1 MSQPLRSALPAV
13 RASTSALRTSTR
25 ATTSRSSPRK
35 MSSIAAYPVE
45 EPHAPSF
52 DLNILDIFDAP
63 SRLGESSR
71 LLVSNAAASS
81 TIRRARL
88 PTQASH
94 HTHTVKPLP
103 EPVILDGPARP
114 RNAPFVSFRVFGNTV
129 GPRRNVSTSSGAWS
143 PPAPLPPPI
152 LFDGPSQL
160 RPYHRGGARW
170 NGYSPSSLAMSA
182 APIVLA
188 LAAGVALFAVDVT
201 PAAQKPSPK
210 PGSDSG
216 STSPSPSPASSR
228 GRSAQL
234 SYEDCPLPSRSFL

>member
-1 MSQPLRSALPAV
+1 MSQPLQGSAVSAV

-25 ATTSRSSPRK
+25 ATHWRASSRR
-35 MSSIAAYPVE
+35 MSSVAAYPIE
-45 EPHAPSF
+45 EPNSPSF

-88 PTQASH
+88 PTQVSPH
-94 HTHTVKPLP
+94 RHVVKPLP
-103 EPVILDGPARP
+103 EPVVLDGPARP
-114 RNAPFVSFRVFGNTV
+114 RHAPFVSFRAFNNAV
-129 GPRRNVSTSSGAWS
+129 PRRNVNVSSGAWS
-143 PPAPLPPPI
+143 PPAPLPTPI

-160 RPYHRGGARW
+160 RPYTRGGARW
-170 NGYSPSSLAMSA
+170 NRYSPSSLAMSA

-201 PAAQKPSPK
+201 SAAPRKSPR
-210 PGSDSG
+210 PDSDAD
-216 STSPSPSPASSR
+216 STSLSPTSRR
-228 GRSAQL
+228 GRRARDRL
-234 SYEDCPLPSRSFL
+234 SFED